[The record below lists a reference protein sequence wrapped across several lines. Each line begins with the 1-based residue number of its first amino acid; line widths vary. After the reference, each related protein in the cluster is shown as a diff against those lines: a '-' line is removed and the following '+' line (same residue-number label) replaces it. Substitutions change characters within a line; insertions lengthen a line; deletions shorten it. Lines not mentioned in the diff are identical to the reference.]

1 MPVEKTTFVCM
12 ELVFCFWEGLNVCF
26 FPPSTL
32 IHLTGVCAVGKPMC
46 LMFEYMAGGDLN
58 EFLRRR
64 SPDQSLRATSRG
76 PSPSPC
82 PSPQLGAD
90 GDSLLPLSCA
100 QRLSVSKQ
108 IAAGMAYL
116 AQRKFVHRDLAT
128 RNCLVGGAMV
138 VKIADFGLSRNIYS
152 ADYYK
157 AGENDAIPVR
167 WMPPESIF
175 YNRYTSESDVWAYG
189 VALWEIF
196 SHGMQPYYG
205 MAHEEVIYY
214 VRDGHV
220 LPRPHDCPPDLYSLM
235 RLCWSPQ
242 PSERPSFASIHRIL
256 ERMHLSSNG
265 ADEGPEVGEVGDD
278 GVVGGTEVEADC

>member
-1 MPVEKTTFVCM
+1 MSQCLIV
-12 ELVFCFWEGLNVCF
+12 
-26 FPPSTL
+26 PSTPTRL
-32 IHLTGVCAVGKPMC
+32 CPTGVCAVGKPMC

-76 PSPSPC
+76 PSPAPC
-82 PSPQLGAD
+82 PSPQLGSV
-90 GDSLLPLSCA
+90 GESLLPLSCA

-189 VALWEIF
+189 VVLWEIF

-220 LPRPHDCPPDLYSLM
+220 LPQPHDCPPELYGLM

-242 PSERPSFASIHRIL
+242 PPERPSFASIHRIL
-256 ERMHLSSNG
+256 ERMHLSTSTTDVVAEAG
-265 ADEGPEVGEVGDD
+265 EVADDGGVGE
-278 GVVGGTEVEADC
+278 TEDEADC